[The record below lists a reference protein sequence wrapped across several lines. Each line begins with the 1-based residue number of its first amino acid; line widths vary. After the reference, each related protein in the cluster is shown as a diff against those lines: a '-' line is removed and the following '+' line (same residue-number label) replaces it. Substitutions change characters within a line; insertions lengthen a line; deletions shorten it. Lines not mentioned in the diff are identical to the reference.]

1 MKAKVYTKGGDKG
14 ETSLVGGTRVSKAHA
29 RIEVYGTLDELN
41 SVLGIISSG
50 IPQLKSSAFSD
61 ELIRRLI
68 NVQNNLFNL
77 GSQLACED
85 SKLRG
90 QLPKANPK
98 LVTELEADMDRWEAE
113 LPTLKN
119 FVLPGGS
126 ELASFAHLARTV
138 CRRAERQAVRL
149 RGEAEIEVE
158 VIVFLNRLSDW
169 LFTLSR
175 KLNAVTG
182 FADVE
187 WSKG

>member
-14 ETSLVGGTRVSKAHA
+14 ETSLVGGTRVSKGHA

-41 SVLGIISSG
+41 SVLGIISARTPS
-50 IPQLKSSAFSD
+50 LKGSVFSE
-61 ELIRRLI
+61 ELTRRLMS
-68 NVQNNLFNL
+68 VQNNLFNL

-85 SKLRG
+85 AKLRG
-90 QLPKANPK
+90 QLPSANST
-98 LVTELEADMDRWEAE
+98 LIGELEADMDRWEAE
-113 LPTLKN
+113 LPDLKN

-149 RGEAEIEVE
+149 RADAEIEFD

-175 KLNAVTG
+175 KINAVEG
-182 FADVE
+182 FHDVE

>member
-14 ETSLVGGTRVSKAHA
+14 ETSLVGGTRVSKAHG

-41 SVLGIISSG
+41 SILGIISSRT
-50 IPQLKSSAFSD
+50 PQLAAGTFTEQLD
-61 ELIRRLI
+61 RRLVS
-68 NVQNNLFNL
+68 VQNNLFNL

-90 QLPKANPK
+90 QLPKANPA
-98 LVTELEADMDRWEAE
+98 LVGELESDMDRWESE
-113 LPTLKN
+113 LPPLKN
-119 FVLPGGS
+119 FILPGGS
-126 ELASFAHLARTV
+126 ELASFAHLGRTV

-149 RGEAEIEVE
+149 RVEAEIDVE

-175 KLNAVTG
+175 KLNSVAG
-182 FADVE
+182 FSDVE